1 MAKWGKQSEAKPKP
15 KPKRRKAGW
24 TRLTGTLLLVVVVGA
39 LGYLLA
45 NTALTANRLPNP
57 SASDLRGTAVT
68 QSCADVGP
76 VSSNGF
82 GTYARC
88 TAEVSWENGTRETR
102 EFDGS
107 ELTAKDVGQPVRV
120 VRVTTSPY
128 QWLPAPESYQRD
140 GGDRGGEWTATM
152 IYAIVGAVILFS
164 AAVVLGGL
172 LSLIRGVFARSS

>member
-1 MAKWGKQSEAKPKP
+1 MAKWGRQPEAESTS

-24 TRLTGTLLLVVVVGA
+24 TKLTGTLLMIVVVGA

-76 VSSNGF
+76 VGSNGF
-82 GTYARC
+82 GKYSRC

-102 EFDGS
+102 EFDGG
-107 ELTAKDVGQPVRV
+107 ELTVKDIGQSVRV
-120 VRVTTSPY
+120 VRVTTPPY
-128 QWLPAPESYQRD
+128 SWLPAPESYQRE
-140 GGDRGGEWTATM
+140 GGDRAGEWTATL
-152 IYAIVGAVILFS
+152 IYVIVGGVILVS
-164 AAVVLGGL
+164 GAAVLGGL
-172 LSLIRGVFARSS
+172 LSFIRGIFAR

>member
-1 MAKWGKQSEAKPKP
+1 MAKWGKQAEAAE

-24 TRLTGTLLLVVVVGA
+24 TKLTGTLLMVVAVGA

-57 SASDLRGTAVT
+57 GPGDLRGTAVA
-68 QSCADVGP
+68 QSCVDVGP

-107 ELTAKDVGQPVRV
+107 ELTAKDVGQAVRV
-120 VRVTTSPY
+120 VRVNTPPY

-140 GGDRGGEWTATM
+140 GGDRAGEWTATM
-152 IYAIVGAVILFS
+152 IYAIVGGVILFCG
-164 AAVVLGGL
+164 AAVLGGL
-172 LSLIRGVFARSS
+172 LSLVRGLFARNG